1 MLFNIPDQLIN
12 FITANGKTILNII
25 VLILFT
31 WLSLWVVRLADRR
44 WKANLEK
51 PEIDIER
58 QARLLTVENVI
69 VTSLRALVITIAIF
83 TLLGLLGFNL
93 APLLA
98 SAGIAG
104 LAISLGAQTLIK
116 DFIGGFLIVWENQFG
131 VGDMVSI
138 GDVTGT
144 VEKITLRSVSVRE
157 YSGKLSLIPNGDIRV
172 VSNLSRQWMRST
184 VDVYVPFDA
193 DVGAVVAALD
203 AAMQEAQNDKSI
215 HDYLLEPPSVSG
227 WNNLKEWGVQIRMT
241 ARVEDGKQYSVEGI
255 FRQYA
260 LDNLRKQ
267 NIQLAIPGQDIYI
280 RSGTTELA
288 TNK

>member
-1 MLFNIPDQLIN
+1 MLFNIPDQLID

>member
-1 MLFNIPDQLIN
+1 
-12 FITANGKTILNII
+12 
-25 VLILFT
+25 
-31 WLSLWVVRLADRR
+31 
-44 WKANLEK
+44 
-51 PEIDIER
+51 
-58 QARLLTVENVI
+58 
-69 VTSLRALVITIAIF
+69 
-83 TLLGLLGFNL
+83 
-93 APLLA
+93 
-98 SAGIAG
+98 
-104 LAISLGAQTLIK
+104 
-116 DFIGGFLIVWENQFG
+116 
-131 VGDMVSI
+131 
-138 GDVTGT
+138 
-144 VEKITLRSVSVRE
+144 
-157 YSGKLSLIPNGDIRV
+157 
-172 VSNLSRQWMRST
+172 MRST

-267 NIQLAIPGQDIYI
+267 NIQLALPGQDIYI

>member
-93 APLLA
+93 TPLLA